1 MNMTAE
7 VAYEDVAGQNLEG
20 LEKDVEP
27 VNVQLKKVK
36 LVTR

>member
-7 VAYEDVAGQNLEG
+7 VAYEDVAGQNLED
-20 LEKDVEP
+20 LERDVES
-27 VNVQLKKVK
+27 VDVQLKKVK

>member
-7 VAYEDVAGQNLEG
+7 VAYDDVAGQNLEDIK
-20 LEKDVEP
+20 KDVES
-27 VNVQLKKVK
+27 VDVQLKKVK